1 MSAKSKEVV
10 AVVISTVITS
20 RVTSLLLK
28 IYSII
33 SSMEKQCLIINGD
46 SSSPKD
52 VDLNS
57 SSDTLSS
64 KRWALKFC

>member
-1 MSAKSKEVV
+1 MSARSKEAV
-10 AVVISTVITS
+10 AVVINTVTTS

-28 IYSII
+28 IYSTTF
-33 SSMEKQCLIINGD
+33 SMEKQCLIINVD
-46 SSSPKD
+46 SSPKD

-64 KRWALKFC
+64 KR